1 MPKRLHAKSAYFL
14 NTASG
19 SKASGS
25 FGNWGRLSTSRGG
38 KYTIINL
45 HSRPLGN
52 PNPVHRFSSTNQPP
66 RP

>member
-25 FGNWGRLSTSRGG
+25 FGDWGRLSTSRGG

-45 HSRPLGN
+45 HLRALGN
-52 PNPVHRFSSTNQPP
+52 PNPEHRVSSSNQPP

>member
-1 MPKRLHAKSAYFL
+1 MAKRLRASSAYFL
-14 NTASG
+14 KTTRG

-25 FGNWGRLSTSRGG
+25 FGGWGRLSTSRWG

>member
-1 MPKRLHAKSAYFL
+1 MAKRLRTKSAYFL

-25 FGNWGRLSTSRGG
+25 FGDWGRLSTSRRG

>member
-14 NTASG
+14 YTASG

-25 FGNWGRLSTSRGG
+25 FGDSGRLSTSRRGY
-38 KYTIINL
+38 YTIINL